1 MLYYLHE
8 LSESIFGPFRIF
20 ESIPFRAT
28 MAFLTCFVLSLL
40 LGERV
45 IRRLISRK
53 VGQPIRTEAEVH
65 KLHELHGGKAGT
77 PTMGGIMILGTTL
90 LSTILWCKPLNPFIH
105 ALVGI
110 MLLTGAIGFVDD
122 YIKVKR
128 RKSDGMSARFKL
140 LAQVGSA
147 ALVGAFLAYH
157 PDVGSFIRQLY
168 IPFFDEPILVDM
180 GVLAIPLFVLVIV
193 GASNAVNLTDGLDG
207 LAAGCTITSVGSFGV
222 LAYMGAT
229 SLIAEYLSIPES
241 ALLGEVAIFCAGLV
255 GATTGF
261 LWFNCH
267 PARVFMGD
275 TGSLAIGGTLGTI
288 SIVTCQEFLLVI
300 IGGVFVMEAM
310 SVILQVGSFKLTGKR
325 IFRMAPIHH
334 HFELRGW
341 HENQVILRF
350 WMLSVILAVIGFATL
365 KIR

>member
-45 IRRLISRK
+45 IRRLISLK

-229 SLIAEYLSIPES
+229 SLIASICRYQRVRCLVRSLYFVQVWSVRPLDSCGSTVIRREYLWVIPVRWQS
-241 ALLGEVAIFCAGLV
+241 VVRLALSRLL
-255 GATTGF
+255 
-261 LWFNCH
+261 
-267 PARVFMGD
+267 PARNFFS
-275 TGSLAIGGTLGTI
+275 SL
-288 SIVTCQEFLLVI
+288 S
-300 IGGVFVMEAM
+300 
-310 SVILQVGSFKLTGKR
+310 
-325 IFRMAPIHH
+325 
-334 HFELRGW
+334 
-341 HENQVILRF
+341 
-350 WMLSVILAVIGFATL
+350 AVCL
-365 KIR
+365 

>member
-1 MLYYLHE
+1 MLFYLHE
-8 LSESIFGPFRIF
+8 LSENIFGPFRIF

-28 MAFLTCFVLSLL
+28 MAFLTCFILSIL

-45 IRRLISRK
+45 IRRLISLK
-53 VGQPIRTEAEVH
+53 VGQPIRTAEEVH

-77 PTMGGIMILGTTL
+77 PTMGGVMIIGTTL
-90 LSTILWCKPLNPFIH
+90 LATVLWCKPMNPYVH
-105 ALVGI
+105 ALTAI
-110 MLLTGAIGFVDD
+110 LLLTGAIGFVDD
-122 YIKVKR
+122 YVKVKR
-128 RKSDGMSARFKL
+128 RKSDGISARAKL

-157 PDVGSFIRQLY
+157 PAVGGFIRQLY
-168 IPFFDEPILVDM
+168 VPFYAEPLVMDMGWVAIPFFVI
-180 GVLAIPLFVLVIV
+180 VIV

-207 LAAGCTITSVGSFGV
+207 LAAGCTISSVGSYGV

-229 SLIAEYLSIPES
+229 SLIAEYLALPES
-241 ALLGEVAIFCAGLV
+241 PLLGEVAIFCAGLV

-261 LWFNCH
+261 LWYNCH

-275 TGSLAIGGTLGTI
+275 TGSLAIGATLGTI
-288 SIVTCQEFLLVI
+288 AIVTSQEFLLVI
-300 IGGVFVMEAM
+300 IGGVFVMEAA
-310 SVILQVGSFKLTGKR
+310 SVILQVGSFKMTGKR

-350 WMLSVILAVIGFATL
+350 WMLSVILAAIGFATL